1 MEITWAT
8 VLTCNEVIGFLYQLS
23 GGGGGI
29 IDPGSMTRVNTP
41 TVGAVGWASVIDG
54 RMCFPTDNVS

>member
-1 MEITWAT
+1 M
-8 VLTCNEVIGFLYQLS
+8 LTCNEVIGFLYQLS